1 MTSLTKNAS
10 ASPLGSALTKSLD
23 LNSPGMNTY
32 KKGGP
37 PPCLL
42 APSYGILALRL
53 CGGRENSDGTT
64 KHCERNA
71 VGADRGLFT
80 GCARGFD
87 GARLGHHG
95 DRRQRKNC
103 RRRRRLRADHPD
115 AAQH

>member
-1 MTSLTKNAS
+1 MRTYQKCVRKPFT
-10 ASPLGSALTKSLD
+10 TR
-23 LNSPGMNTY
+23 TY
-32 KKGGP
+32 KIIGLKLPWNEHLQKRWPP

-95 DRRQRKNC
+95 HRRQRKNC
-103 RRRRRLRADHPD
+103 WRR
-115 AAQH
+115 